1 MGEKVTLREVGLR
14 DGLQM
19 IQHFMPTD
27 RKKAWIAA
35 EHAAG
40 LRAVE
45 ATSMVPP
52 KLLPQLAD
60 AEEVVAYAAT
70 LPGLRVTALVLNLKG
85 AERGLKTPAHK
96 LNYVV
101 SVSDAHSRANVRR
114 STEEAIEDFKRI
126 VALLKTV
133 DRAKR
138 PALGVGL
145 ATAFGCTI
153 QGKVDEGRVVDIAA
167 QLVEGGAD
175 EIALA
180 DTVGYGDPAQ
190 VKRLFRRVK
199 PIAGDRPLFAHFHNT
214 RGLGLANVL
223 AALEEGV
230 RNFDAS
236 LGGLGGCPYAPG
248 ATGNV
253 TMEDC
258 VFMLEQMGFETGI
271 DLAKLLQVRKTV
283 EKDLPGVPFYGD
295 VARAGVPKTYRAVA
309 AAA

>member
-1 MGEKVTLREVGLR
+1 MVEKVTLREVGLR

-19 IQHFMPTD
+19 IQHFMPTA
-27 RKKAWIAA
+27 RKKAWIDA
-35 EHAAG
+35 EYAAG
-40 LRAVE
+40 LRSVE

-60 AEEVVAYAAT
+60 AEEVIAHAAS
-70 LPGLRVTALVLNLKG
+70 LPDLRVTALILNLKG

-114 STEEAIEDFKRI
+114 STEEAIADFKRI
-126 VALLKTV
+126 VSLVNTV
-133 DRAKR
+133 DKAKR

-153 QGKVDEGRVVDIAA
+153 QGRVDEGRVAAIAA
-167 QLVEGGAD
+167 EVAEAGAE

-190 VKRLFRRVK
+190 VKRLVRRVK
-199 PIAGDRPLFAHFHNT
+199 PLVGGRRLFAHFHNT

-230 RNFDAS
+230 RDFDAS

-271 DLAKLLQVRKTV
+271 DLARLLAVRRAV

-295 VARAGVPKTYRAVA
+295 VARAGVPKTYRALA
-309 AAA
+309 A

>member
-1 MGEKVTLREVGLR
+1 MGEKVALREVGLR

-27 RKKAWIAA
+27 RKKAWIDA
-35 EHAAG
+35 EYAAG
-40 LRAVE
+40 LRSIE

-60 AEEVVAYAAT
+60 AEEVIAHACT
-70 LPGLRVTALVLNLKG
+70 LPGLRVTALILNLKG
-85 AERGLKTPAHK
+85 AERGLKTAAHK

-101 SVSDAHSRANVRR
+101 SVSEAHSRSNVRR
-114 STEEAIEDFKRI
+114 TTQEAIDDFKRI
-126 VALLKTV
+126 VALVNAV
-133 DRAKR
+133 DKARR

-153 QGKVDEGRVVDIAA
+153 QGKVDEGRVAEIAA
-167 QLVEGGAD
+167 ELAAAGAE

-190 VKRLFRRVK
+190 VKRLFRRVR
-199 PIAGDRPLFAHFHNT
+199 PLVGSRPLFAHFHNT

-258 VFMLEQMGFETGI
+258 VFMLEQMGFDTGI
-271 DLAKLLQVRKTV
+271 DLAKLLTVRRTV

-295 VARAGVPKTYRAVA
+295 VARAGVPKTYRALA
-309 AAA
+309 A